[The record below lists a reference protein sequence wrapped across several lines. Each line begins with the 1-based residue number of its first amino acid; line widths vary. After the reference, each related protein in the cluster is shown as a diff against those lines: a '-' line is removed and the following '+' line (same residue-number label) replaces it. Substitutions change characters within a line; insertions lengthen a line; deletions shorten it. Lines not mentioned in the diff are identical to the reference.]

1 MQRTFNDGLNFSSET
16 FGFLKGTRIGL
27 FFGNQW
33 FYGRVDKDDHGW
45 HLVDENG
52 NIVGLRS
59 GIKARL
65 WF

>member
-1 MQRTFNDGLNFSSET
+1 M
-16 FGFLKGTRIGL
+16 FGFLRGARIGL
-27 FFGNQW
+27 FFGEQW
-33 FYGRVDKDDHGW
+33 LYGQIDKDEHGW

>member
-1 MQRTFNDGLNFSSET
+1 MIFQDLTPMT
-16 FGFLKGTRIGL
+16 I
-27 FFGNQW
+27 FFGEQW
-33 FYGRVDKDDHGW
+33 LYGQIDKDEDGW